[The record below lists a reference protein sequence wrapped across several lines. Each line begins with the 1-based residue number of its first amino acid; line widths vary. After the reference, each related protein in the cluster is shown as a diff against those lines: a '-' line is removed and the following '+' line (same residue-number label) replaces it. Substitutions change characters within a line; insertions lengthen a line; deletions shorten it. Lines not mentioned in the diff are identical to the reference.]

1 MLGPIDAPPQDA
13 AAKRAA
19 RVSFIEH
26 VEIIPRP
33 LSVASSEATVKGHF
47 GGESI
52 SSLASFNSLVQGAP
66 LAPSVSPRNR
76 SSSHSSVRFPP
87 LVIPDDQERPSTA
100 GAILNSP
107 LDTPTEGLSRNGSL
121 KRSVD
126 TAITPTTPPPSKKIH
141 KKAISDFALASFP
154 KFSSDATTKNTNAN
168 ARISS
173 ENDSAEGSST
183 PTNGEEKKKKKK
195 KSKSKGKGKKKEN
208 KEDKENKENKE
219 NVYEGEDGQSKKNK
233 KKGWGLKK
241 KVLGNH
247 SKNRQLK
254 ALPRRSP
261 TPPLPRSAS
270 GERIGGAEWVAAWN
284 ESYVI
289 VPPNF
294 GENSPSFLGAGEHS
308 PHSVESDSPII
319 DLDAALGPF
328 KTPQNVRGNFRAAK
342 RYMHSSGRPAG
353 SFAGPSFAGLH
364 KRSESLPE
372 TRMELFA
379 LDETEL
385 EMGDVFEE
393 EEEEDE
399 DYSSSSACSSAGDSE
414 YQNEGIGIGI
424 NIVDVDE
431 ESNSSRRNSDALEDE
446 MVRSAQ
452 GSRRGSASS
461 TKSAKSLKSAQV
473 KPRSSSHSMKVEEQP
488 ISPVMEEDEH
498 LAPSPII
505 KKSREHFR
513 VSIISSSTQSSTSTV
528 TPTTLPVPEAPS
540 TSGQSPATS
549 MMSLSTPYEEST
561 KHNNHSEIYLA
572 ASETGSGF
580 LGEPSPDMR
589 MSVDDV
595 PSLTS
600 CSSTMTGIAYREP
613 ATPGASESIKEGKN
627 GKKSKKDK
635 KEKRWSRVFGF
646 LKIRS

>member
-1 MLGPIDAPPQDA
+1 
-13 AAKRAA
+13 
-19 RVSFIEH
+19 
-26 VEIIPRP
+26 
-33 LSVASSEATVKGHF
+33 
-47 GGESI
+47 
-52 SSLASFNSLVQGAP
+52 
-66 LAPSVSPRNR
+66 
-76 SSSHSSVRFPP
+76 
-87 LVIPDDQERPSTA
+87 LVIPGDQDRPSTA

-107 LDTPTEGLSRNGSL
+107 IDSPVDGLSRNNSL
-121 KRSVD
+121 KRTVD
-126 TAITPTTPPPSKKIH
+126 SAITPTTPPRSKKAH
-141 KKAISDFALASFP
+141 KKAISDFGLGLP
-154 KFSSDATTKNTNAN
+154 KFSSDTTTKNTNAN

-173 ENDSAEGSST
+173 EDDSTEGSST

-195 KSKSKGKGKKKEN
+195 KSKSKNKGK
-208 KEDKENKENKE
+208 NKENRE
-219 NVYEGEDGQSKKNK
+219 NRENRDDTEEGLSKKNK
-233 KKGWGLKK
+233 KKGWGLGK
-241 KVLGNH
+241 KVLGKH
-247 SKNRQLK
+247 SKNNRQLK

-270 GERIGGAEWVAAWN
+270 DERIGGAEWVASWN

-294 GENSPSFLGAGEHS
+294 GEGSPSFLGAGEHS

-353 SFAGPSFAGLH
+353 SFGGPSFIGLH

-379 LDETEL
+379 LDENEGM

-393 EEEEDE
+393 GDE
-399 DYSSSSACSSAGDSE
+399 GDSSSSSACSSAGDSE
-414 YQNEGIGIGI
+414 YQNENVGIGI

-431 ESNSSRRNSDALEDE
+431 ESHSYRRSSDATEE
-446 MVRSAQ
+446 MICSAQ

-461 TKSAKSLKSAQV
+461 TKSCKSLKSAQL
-473 KPRSSSHSMKVEEQP
+473 KPRSSSNSMKIDESP

-498 LAPSPII
+498 LGASPII
-505 KKSREHFR
+505 KKSRDHFR
-513 VSIISSSTQSSTSTV
+513 VSVISSSTQSSTSTV
-528 TPTTLPVPEAPS
+528 TPTTLPALDTLP
-540 TSGQSPATS
+540 TSGTSPATS
-549 MMSLSTPYEEST
+549 LMSVSTPYGEST
-561 KHNNHSEIYLA
+561 NVNNHSEIYLA

-589 MSVDDV
+589 MSCDDV

-613 ATPGASESIKEGKN
+613 ATPGANESIKEGKN

-646 LKIRS
+646 LKIKS